1 MVMHLQ
7 LFFTLVNSDNLR
19 EKISLTLLWWLANP
33 LFMGFLFNVN
43 INDMANGH
51 TATLFLNGQIV
62 ASYKQIEQ

>member
-1 MVMHLQ
+1 
-7 LFFTLVNSDNLR
+7 
-19 EKISLTLLWWLANP
+19 
-33 LFMGFLFNVN
+33 MGFLFNVN